1 MNQVKLASKFAQ
13 SFALTEKVEIV
24 IPSTIGSIHIEDNT
38 LYVEQVMRTLAE
50 NFGGASAYEQ
60 QGAWVSEGTNGKQG
74 ELIVEKSTVVYAFT
88 DELTVER
95 MNLVYDLA
103 QETATVMSQECVA
116 VTINGVM
123 HFVDALQ
130 SEVAV

>member
-1 MNQVKLASKFAQ
+1 MKQSSKFAQ

-24 IPSTIGSIHIEDNT
+24 IPTTIGDRYIADNS

-50 NFGGASAYEQ
+50 NFGGASSFEQ

-74 ELIVEKSTVVYAFT
+74 ELIVERSTVVYAFT

-95 MNLVYDLA
+95 LNLVYDLA
-103 QETATVMSQECVA
+103 QETATVMLQECVA

-123 HFVDALQ
+123 HFVDGVQ

>member
-1 MNQVKLASKFAQ
+1 MKQSSKFTQA
-13 SFALTEKVEIV
+13 FALTEKVEIV
-24 IPSTIGSIHIEDNT
+24 IPTTIGDRHIADNS
-38 LYVEQVMRTLAE
+38 LYVEQVMRTFAE
-50 NFGGASAYEQ
+50 NFGGASSFEQ

-95 MNLVYDLA
+95 LNLVYDLA
-103 QETATVMSQECVA
+103 QETATVMLQEAVA

-123 HFVDALQ
+123 HFVDGVQ